1 MYNFDEKIERKGT
14 SQKWDSPPYNVGDAE
29 LTPMWIADM
38 DFAAPNCVLDEIK
51 TRLEHPIMGYF
62 EPEPR
67 FYECI
72 ARWSEK
78 RRGISGI
85 LPQQILYQNSTV
97 GAIVS
102 TVRLFTKPGQGILVH
117 TPNYTGFQYAL
128 SDNNRKLIGSPL
140 IQDERGIFRMDFA
153 DMEKKIR
160 EHSITCMIL
169 CSPHNPTG
177 RVWTAEEL
185 QQVAALCERYD
196 IKIISDEVWADF
208 VFTPNTHIPT
218 PLISDYA
225 RRNTISLY
233 GATKT
238 FNLAGLRMAYS
249 ICFDEVLAGQ
259 YKKICNATHYNV
271 PNVLSI
277 AALIGAYSGGEQYV
291 NELLYYIRENM
302 LFADHFIKE
311 NVPALTSYLPEGTYT
326 LWLKFNKTD
335 RSDDENMRR
344 MSRLGLVGDPA
355 HKYNASGYF
364 RLNVACPKSQ
374 VEAALYKLQTVFNS

>member
-1 MYNFDEKIERKGT
+1 MYNFDEKIDRRGT

-29 LTPMWIADM
+29 LSPMWIADM
-38 DFAAPNCVLDEIK
+38 DFATPNCVLKAIK
-51 TRLEHPIMGYF
+51 KRLEHPIMGYF
-62 EPEPR
+62 QPETR

-72 ARWSEK
+72 VRWSEK
-78 RRGISGI
+78 RRGITGI
-85 LPQQILYQNSTV
+85 LPEQILYQNSTV

-102 TVRLFTKPGQGILVH
+102 AVRLFTKPGQCVLVH
-117 TPNYTGFQYAL
+117 IPNYTGFQYAL
-128 SDNNRKLIGSPL
+128 TDNNRTLIGSPL
-140 IQDERGIFRMDFA
+140 IQDENGIFRMDFA

-160 EHSITCMIL
+160 ENSITCMIL

-185 QQVAALCERYD
+185 RQASALCEQYHV
-196 IKIISDEVWADF
+196 KIISDEVWADF
-208 VFTPNTHIPT
+208 VFTPSRHIPT

-249 ICFDEVLAGQ
+249 ICYDEGLAEQ
-259 YKKICNATHYNV
+259 YKKICSATHYNA

-277 AALIGAYSGGEQYV
+277 AALIGAYSDGERYV
-291 NELLYYIRENM
+291 NELLNYIRENM
-302 LFADHFIKE
+302 RFADHFIKQ
-311 NVPALTSYLPEGTYT
+311 NVPALSSYLPEGTYT
-326 LWLKFNKTD
+326 LWLKFDRTG

-355 HKYNASGYF
+355 YKYNTSGYF

-374 VEAALYKLQTVFNS
+374 VEAALYKLKAAFNS